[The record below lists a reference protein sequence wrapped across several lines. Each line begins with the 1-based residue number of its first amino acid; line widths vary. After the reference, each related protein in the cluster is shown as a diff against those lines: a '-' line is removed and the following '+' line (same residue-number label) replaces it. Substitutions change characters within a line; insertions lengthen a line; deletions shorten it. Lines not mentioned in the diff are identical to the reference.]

1 MIYLKGLKKAFGPKL
16 LFEDLNLHLRPG
28 EKVGL
33 VGENGAGKSTLFN
46 IISGKESADSGK
58 VDWKKGVRSGMLT
71 QVLSEPKETVLER
84 AVSGCEI
91 FERVRKEREKLHHDE
106 TFKNE
111 SPDEW
116 GMRLAELEH
125 EYSDLNGYELEAEG
139 KKILQGLGFKAGQL
153 EKPLSE
159 FSGGW
164 RMRAE
169 LARLLLQRPDLLM
182 LDEPTN
188 HLDLKSTIWLESF
201 LKSYEG
207 ALLLISHDRR
217 FLNSIISRVA
227 ELERGCL
234 TLYTGDYDKY
244 EIEKEENAE
253 RLEAQAVN
261 QNKRIAEIERFI
273 ERFRAKNT
281 KATQVQSRVKQ
292 LAKMERIETVQST
305 KSVHFRFPQPAR
317 TGRIPV
323 RVENIDKSYGSLT
336 VYKGFSIMLERGW
349 KVALVGENGAGKST
363 LLKIMAGVLGID
375 AGEVELGANVSR
387 AYYSQHH
394 SEVLDETQTVLESM
408 EELPSKLTRTQKQ
421 NLLGAFLFSGDDVFK
436 KISVL
441 SGGERSRLALAR
453 LLTDP
458 SPVIFLDEPTNHL
471 DMKTCEI
478 LAAALADFE
487 GTLCV
492 ISHDRFFLDAIV
504 NRVWEVDNGNVQ
516 NYVGSYSD
524 YEWAKAR
531 EEEAEEALK
540 QKQAVNRAVS
550 SSASGNKAK
559 KRQEAEER
567 KARNLQLKPLK
578 VRLEKAEG
586 ILDRLMNEKS
596 ELESKLADQ
605 RIYDADQK
613 EKLTELLKRR
623 GEIEKEE
630 SHWMQEWEDA
640 TQKIEGL

>member
-1 MIYLKGLKKAFGPKL
+1 MIYLKGLGKAFGPKV
-16 LFEDLNLHLRPG
+16 LFENLDLHLRPG

-33 VGENGAGKSTLFN
+33 IGENGAGKSTLFN
-46 IISGKESADSGK
+46 IVAGVESADSGT

-71 QVLSEPKETVLER
+71 QVLGAPHETVLER
-84 AVSGCEI
+84 AVSGCEV
-91 FERVRKEREKLHHDE
+91 FERVRRERERLEADE
-106 TFKNE
+106 KFRDE

-125 EYSDLNGYELEAEG
+125 EFSDLNGYEVEADG
-139 KKILQGLGFKAGQL
+139 KKILQGLGFKTDQL
-153 EKPLSE
+153 EKPLGE

-188 HLDLKSTIWLESF
+188 HLDLRSTVWLESF
-201 LKSYEG
+201 LKTYEG

-227 ELERGCL
+227 ELERGIL
-234 TLYTGDYDKY
+234 TLYTGNYDKY
-244 EIEKEENAE
+244 ETEKEMNAE

-261 QNKRIAEIERFI
+261 QGKRIAEIERFI
-273 ERFRAKNT
+273 ERFRSKSS

-292 LAKMERIETVQST
+292 LSKMERVETAQST
-305 KSVHFRFPQPAR
+305 KSVHFRFPQPVR

-323 RVENIDKSYGSLT
+323 RVENIDKSYGSLSI
-336 VYKGFSIMLERGW
+336 YKNFSIAMERGW
-349 KVALVGENGAGKST
+349 KIALVGENGAGKST
-363 LLKIMAGVLGID
+363 LLKIMAGVLDID
-375 AGEVELGANVSR
+375 AGEVELGSNVER

-394 SEVLDETQTVLESM
+394 SEILDANHTVLESM

-421 NLLGAFLFSGDDVFK
+421 SLLGAFLFSGGDVFK
-436 KISVL
+436 KVSVL

-453 LLTDP
+453 LLANPT
-458 SPVIFLDEPTNHL
+458 PVLFLDEPTNHL

-478 LAAALADFE
+478 LAAALADFD
-487 GTLCV
+487 GSICV

-504 NRVWEVDNGNVQ
+504 NRVWEVDNGKVR

-524 YEWAKAR
+524 YEWAKVK

-540 QKQAVNRAVS
+540 SQQAAANKAS
-550 SSASGNKAK
+550 SPGDSKAK
-559 KRQEAEER
+559 KRKQAEER
-567 KARNLQLKPLK
+567 KNKHHQLKPLK
-578 VRLEKAEG
+578 TRLHNAEETLDQLLKEKA
-586 ILDRLMNEKS
+586 K
-596 ELESKLADQ
+596 LESLLADQ
-605 RIYDADQK
+605 QIYNADKK
-613 EKLTELLKRR
+613 EKLAELLKRR

-630 SHWMQEWEDA
+630 SHWTSEWEDA
-640 TQKIEGL
+640 TTKIENF